1 MTIVTSIEFNR
12 KYFEWG
18 KMFFTK
24 GRNCGDYRDKTC
36 CDFVTIGTKH
46 FLTNVKSIE
55 SHRIEYE

>member
-1 MTIVTSIEFNR
+1 MLQALNIIELTSNEV
-12 KYFEWG
+12 
-18 KMFFTK
+18 KMFCTK